1 MAEGPPP
8 AETQG
13 PCALFPLPGKDRQA
27 KGSLSGRRALAA
39 SRIWRA
45 GAARQ
50 ARPALTLYLF
60 ADIFLSN
67 DAHASVPSAR
77 GIEGGPMTQ
86 QAEVDGEHNTVVQI
100 SGSGNQVQ
108 LGGRRLSLT
117 LPGGVARPGAQS
129 DTLSMFYPGSRSTT
143 FIGRER
149 ERKMLDAFLDAEA
162 PLSFLVLTGD
172 GGSGK
177 TRLAL
182 ELCLAR
188 RELGWEAGF
197 ISSRELEDADA
208 GTGRHGDRDMLIV
221 VDYAASR
228 AQQLRDVL
236 RALSNQPDSGRRL
249 RFLLLERT
257 AEDDAGWLSTLLGD
271 GGERSH
277 AVRRLQYGNSP
288 HALSPLTGREILL
301 ALARDFLTAL
311 GRPDDAWQRD
321 EDLVRRLLDAAWGG
335 NPLYLML
342 AAYTMLYRD
351 DRSTTWTREKLAE
364 EFAGKEMERIREQ
377 ASARKLNEDFLVE
390 LAACVTLAQGVT
402 KEEFGVWTKKIHA
415 AEGLNDRW
423 RSYVDALPEV
433 LPHQPEGEEDRLPPL
448 RPDII
453 GEAFV
458 LRALQHR
465 TDLLLDCQKAFG
477 PAALDTLLRL
487 GHDFGNAHATPR
499 LWLWAVLKTCD
510 TPESVADL
518 YARMPSPSLPLRTLA
533 LKVTEKWLAAAAS
546 GQTSPAAYAA
556 MQGNHALALHNM
568 GRHQEALA
576 AAQEAVDIR
585 RKLYADNPDAIRPA
599 LAGSLN
605 NLANRLSDLGRHR
618 EALEAA
624 QEAVTMYRELAADNP
639 AAFRPALAM
648 SLNNLAKML
657 HNMGRHQET
666 LKAVREA
673 ATLYHDLCK
682 DNPTAFRPDWANSL
696 SNLANSLS
704 ALGRHRK
711 ALEAAQEAV
720 TMYRELVADNP
731 DAFRPALAGSLN
743 NLAAMVSDLGQ
754 HQRPSRPHRRRRIFS
769 ARWTGRAV
777 SCRCPTLQ
785 SSCGRFPVVCARLV
799 KMTATS

>member
-1 MAEGPPP
+1 MSDLNADAALTLRKKRGFSVCSVAGNIFNVELLYPIFLRKTLWQGLLTPFAACLRRRVPPPHRIVSAAATRGSAVTRTARTFLVAEGPPP

-13 PCALFPLPGKDRQA
+13 PCALFPLTGKDRQA

-50 ARPALTLYLF
+50 ARPALTRYLF

-67 DAHASVPSAR
+67 DAHASVPTAR
-77 GIEGGPMTQ
+77 GIEGGQMTQ

-100 SGSGNQVQ
+100 NGSGNYVVP
-108 LGGRRLSLT
+108 GGRRFSLP
-117 LPGGVARPGAQS
+117 LPGDAARSEAQS
-129 DTLSMFYPGSRSTT
+129 DTLSKFYPGSRSTT

-149 ERKMLDAFLDAEA
+149 EWKMLDAFLDAEA

-197 ISSRELEDADA
+197 ISSRELDDVDAS
-208 GTGRHGDRDMLIV
+208 TGWRGDRDTLIV

-257 AEDDAGWLSTLLGD
+257 AKDDAGWLSTLLGD

-288 HALSPLTGREILL
+288 HALSPLTGRETLL

-364 EFAGKEMERIREQ
+364 EFAGKEMERIRGQ
-377 ASARKLNEDFLVE
+377 ASARGLDGDFLVE

-402 KEEFGVWTKKIHA
+402 KEEFGVWAKKIHA
-415 AEGLNDRW
+415 AEGVSGRG

-433 LPHQPEGEEDRLPPL
+433 LPHQPEGEENRLPP
-448 RPDII
+448 
-453 GEAFV
+453 
-458 LRALQHR
+458 
-465 TDLLLDCQKAFG
+465 
-477 PAALDTLLRL
+477 PAA
-487 GHDFGNAHATPR
+487 
-499 LWLWAVLKTCD
+499 
-510 TPESVADL
+510 
-518 YARMPSPSLPLRTLA
+518 
-533 LKVTEKWLAAAAS
+533 
-546 GQTSPAAYAA
+546 
-556 MQGNHALALHNM
+556 
-568 GRHQEALA
+568 RH
-576 AAQEAVDIR
+576 
-585 RKLYADNPDAIRPA
+585 
-599 LAGSLN
+599 
-605 NLANRLSDLGRHR
+605 HR
-618 EALEAA
+618 
-624 QEAVTMYRELAADNP
+624 
-639 AAFRPALAM
+639 
-648 SLNNLAKML
+648 
-657 HNMGRHQET
+657 
-666 LKAVREA
+666 
-673 ATLYHDLCK
+673 
-682 DNPTAFRPDWANSL
+682 
-696 SNLANSLS
+696 
-704 ALGRHRK
+704 
-711 ALEAAQEAV
+711 
-720 TMYRELVADNP
+720 
-731 DAFRPALAGSLN
+731 
-743 NLAAMVSDLGQ
+743 
-754 HQRPSRPHRRRRIFS
+754 
-769 ARWTGRAV
+769 
-777 SCRCPTLQ
+777 
-785 SSCGRFPVVCARLV
+785 
-799 KMTATS
+799 